1 MPIESKLGVTALV
14 GLSTALL
21 ACPVGYYQNQERD
34 VDRTPT
40 VDTGAGATIIYP
52 GQPAPALPG
61 NSRPAEPGY
70 GGRPGG
76 PTSQSG
82 TPGSPQPPYGAAQA
96 AQPPP
101 EYGQPYESG
110 AHSTSGAPSGG
121 GVTMIG
127 GSEVDEKTHRK
138 VHSQPVVWKYIALP
152 FAIAAAPF
160 KYAVDK
166 VRGEHE
172 PGPSLP
178 QASPAERQPP
188 PGPPPVDYET
198 AALRNMERELAQREA
213 LAPPPQAQPPPFP
226 SSTTSIADELAALR
240 ARAEAGDAQV
250 VRHSSPAP
258 HGAEPSS
265 AEAPRRHAMVSP
277 SAAASGIVDRNG
289 DGHTDHWIFRAN
301 GEIEREELD
310 ENFDGRPDRILHYDL
325 SSHQVVSLDEDT
337 DQDGNLDSWTVLRGG
352 VVVRRRA
359 DSDADG
365 YVDSWSFYRD
375 GKITRL
381 ERDSS
386 GNGFRDH
393 VAYYRD
399 GRIDREESDGDND
412 GRPDLVKYYDANEK
426 VFRVEEDTDGSGR
439 MDVIS
444 HYEGGRLLRREL
456 LDASILGTGEPGGV
470 EHN

>member
-1 MPIESKLGVTALV
+1 MSIESKLGVVALV
-14 GLSTALL
+14 GLSAALV

-40 VDTGAGATIIYP
+40 VDTGAGASIIYP
-52 GQPAPALPG
+52 GQTAPALPG
-61 NSRPAEPGY
+61 NAPPQGAAA
-70 GGRPGG
+70 
-76 PTSQSG
+76 G
-82 TPGSPQPPYGAAQA
+82 TPQPPYGAAQA

-101 EYGQPYESG
+101 EYAQPHESG
-110 AHSTSGAPSGG
+110 ASTAIGAPSGG

-127 GSEVDEKTHRK
+127 GSEIDEKTHHRTQAK
-138 VHSQPVVWKYIALP
+138 PMLFKYIALP
-152 FAIAAAPF
+152 FAVVAAPF
-160 KYAVDK
+160 KYAADK
-166 VRGEHE
+166 MRGEPE
-172 PGPSLP
+172 PGPAVP
-178 QASPAERQPP
+178 DTSPAERQPP

-198 AALRNMERELAQREA
+198 AALRKMERELAQREA
-213 LAPPPQAQPPPFP
+213 PPMPPQGQTVPAIP

-240 ARAEAGDAQV
+240 ARSEAGGARAVQQTN
-250 VRHSSPAP
+250 PAP
-258 HGAEPSS
+258 RGVEPGSTGP
-265 AEAPRRHAMVSP
+265 APRHAP
-277 SAAASGIVDRNG
+277 AIPPPTASGVVDRNA
-289 DGHTDHWIFRAN
+289 DGRTDHWIFRVG

-310 ENFDGRPDRILHYDL
+310 DNFDGRPDRILHYDL
-325 SSHQVVSLDEDT
+325 ASHQVVRLDEDS
-337 DQDGNLDSWTVLRGG
+337 DQDGNLDTWTALRDG
-352 VVVRRRA
+352 VVVRRRV

-393 VAYYRD
+393 VAHYRD
-399 GRIDREESDGDND
+399 GRIDREEKDGDGD

-426 VFRVEEDTDGSGR
+426 VVRVEEDTDGDGR

-444 HYEGGRLLRREL
+444 HYEGGRLSRREL
-456 LDASILGTGEPGGV
+456 LDASILGAGEPGGV

>member
-1 MPIESKLGVTALV
+1 MPIESKLGVVALA
-14 GLSTALL
+14 GLSTLLL

-52 GQPAPALPG
+52 GQTAGALPG
-61 NSRPAEPGY
+61 SAPP
-70 GGRPGG
+70 
-76 PTSQSG
+76 QSG
-82 TPGSPQPPYGAAQA
+82 AAGTPQPPYGAAQA

-101 EYGQPYESG
+101 EYGQPNESG
-110 AHSTSGAPSGG
+110 AHSTSGTPSGG

-127 GSEVDEKTHRK
+127 GSEIDEKTHRK
-138 VHSQPVVWKYIALP
+138 VHAEPVAWKYIALP
-152 FAIAAAPF
+152 FAVAAAPF
-160 KYAVDK
+160 KYAAEK

-172 PGPSLP
+172 PGPPIP
-178 QASPAERQPP
+178 QTSPAERQPP

-198 AALRNMERELAQREA
+198 AALRDMERELAQRETPT
-213 LAPPPQAQPPPFP
+213 APPQTQPAPVTP
-226 SSTTSIADELAALR
+226 SGATSIADELAALR
-240 ARAEAGDAQV
+240 ARTDTGGAQTAQPYN
-250 VRHSSPAP
+250 PAP
-258 HGAEPSS
+258 RAAEPDS
-265 AEAPRRHAMVSP
+265 ASVAPRHAP
-277 SAAASGIVDRNG
+277 AIPPPTASGVVDRNG
-289 DGHTDHWIFRAN
+289 DGRTDHWIFRAN
-301 GEIEREELD
+301 GEIAREEFD

-325 SSHQVVSLDEDT
+325 STHQVVKLNEDS
-337 DQDGNLDSWTVLRGG
+337 DQDGNLDSWAALHDGA
-352 VVVRRRA
+352 VVRRRV

-399 GRIDREESDGDND
+399 GRIDREERDGDGD
-412 GRPDLVKYYDANEK
+412 GRPDLVKYYDAHEK
-426 VFRVEEDTDGSGR
+426 VVRVEEDTDGDGR

-444 HYEGGRLLRREL
+444 HYEGGRLSRREL
-456 LDASILGTGEPGGV
+456 LDASILGAGEPGGV